1 MPTYHLHLQ
10 GRVQGVGFR
19 PFVYRL
25 AHQYGLEGLVRNDP
39 DGVHIYASTNPETW
53 STFYQEVINRAPA
66 EAMVLH
72 HHSEEVAEQTY
83 DGFRIADSQAAGVAQ
98 LIITPDLDVCD
109 ACLREMG
116 KPDDRR
122 SSYAFITCT
131 HCGPRYSIMTEL
143 PYDRP
148 RTTMAG
154 YEMCGACGQEYTD
167 PGSRRHHSQTNSCP
181 QCGVR
186 LWLEDQRGQRL
197 AEEQDAI
204 EETVAALREGAIVA
218 VKGIGGYLLLVDAID
233 DAAIDILRQRKQRPT
248 KPFALMFPH
257 EELVAQTLSEND
269 ALLRTLSLRAKPV
282 VLFPFDPP
290 RLFEQLPLAFEA
302 IAPGLSQLGVML
314 PYTPLFH
321 QLMDQLGRPVVA
333 TSANLSGSP
342 VVYDDEMA
350 RQQLSQIADYLLIH
364 DRPIAIPQDDS
375 VLRISPI
382 HGRSIVLRRS
392 RGLAPGYLPPGKFSP
407 PRSLLAMGAQLKS
420 AFALSQ
426 NQQIYLSQY
435 LGDLHSAES
444 AEAYGQTLDH
454 FLKLVRAKPEQVVI
468 DLQPDFFASDLGRE
482 LALKWDIPLQRV
494 QHHEAHAASV
504 LVENDLWPC
513 SPPTLAVVWDEGGMG
528 HDGQVWGGEF
538 FRCEDQQLQRITHF
552 RYVPHLGGQQMEL
565 QPQVAALA
573 FMHQLEDSEQHLHP
587 RFGPDEWLHY
597 QALLAREDHLRTS
610 SVGRLFDA
618 AGCLLSR
625 GERNHFDG
633 ETALRVELLG
643 REGIALCYGMPSG
656 YPLFEHEQPDGG
668 LLLHH
673 LVQDL
678 EFGTA
683 PAIAALRFHLT
694 LVDLIEMVAE
704 QEALGQIAFTG
715 DVFQNALLVDLITDR
730 MGSRYQLFFHRQLS
744 PNDEN
749 IALGQLALGAQSL

>member
-25 AHQYGLEGLVRNDP
+25 AKQYGLSGLVRNDP

-66 EAMVLH
+66 EALVLH
-72 HHSEEVAEQTY
+72 HQSEEIEAQRFEA
-83 DGFRIADSQAAGVAQ
+83 FRIAPSNRAGKSQ
-98 LIITPDLDVCD
+98 LLITPDLDVCE
-109 ACLREMG
+109 ACLREMA
-116 KPDDRR
+116 KPDGRR
-122 SSYAFITCT
+122 SGYAFITCT

-143 PYDRP
+143 PYDRSL
-148 RTTMAG
+148 TTMAG
-154 YEMCGACGQEYTD
+154 YEMCPACHTEYAD
-167 PGSRRHHSQTNSCP
+167 PENRRHHSQTNSCP

-186 LWLEDQRGQRL
+186 LWLEDPQGQRL

-204 EETVAALREGAIVA
+204 EETVTALREGAIVA
-218 VKGIGGYLLLVDAID
+218 VKGIGGYLLMVDALD
-233 DAAIDILRQRKQRPT
+233 EAAIAVLRQRKQRPT

-257 EELVAQTLSEND
+257 EELVADTLGEND
-269 ALLRTLSLRAKPV
+269 ALLRTLTLRAKPV

-290 RLFEQLPLAFEA
+290 RVFEQLPLAFEA
-302 IAPGLSQLGVML
+302 IAPGLTQLGVML
-314 PYTPLFH
+314 PHTPLFH

-333 TSANLSGSP
+333 TSGNLSGSP

-350 RQQLSQIADYLLIH
+350 RQELSQIADYLLIH
-364 DRPIAIPQDDS
+364 DRPIHIPQDDS
-375 VLRISPI
+375 VLRISPT

-392 RGLAPGYLPPGKFSP
+392 RGLAPSYLPPSEFA
-407 PRSLLAMGAQLKS
+407 PRQTILAMGAHLKS
-420 AFALSQ
+420 AFGLSQ
-426 NQQIYLSQY
+426 SGQIYLSQY
-435 LGDLHSAES
+435 LGDLHSVES
-444 AEAYGQTLDH
+444 SEAYSQALDH
-454 FLKLVRAKPEQVVI
+454 FLKLVRAQPEQVVV
-468 DLQPDFFASDLGRE
+468 DLQVDWFASELGRE
-482 LALKWDIPLQRV
+482 LALKWGVPVQRV

-513 SPPTLAVVWDEGGMG
+513 SSPTLAVVWDGSGMG
-528 HDGQVWGGEF
+528 HDTQIWGGEF
-538 FRCEDQQLQRITHF
+538 FRCEDRALRRVSHF
-552 RYVPHLGGQQMEL
+552 RYVPHLHGEQMAL
-565 QPQVAALA
+565 QPRLAALA
-573 FMHQLEDSEQHLHP
+573 FMHELEDSERHL
-587 RFGPDEWLHY
+587 RSYFDSDEWAHY
-597 QALLAREDHLRTS
+597 QMLLAEQEMVQTS

-618 AGCLLSR
+618 AGALLAQ
-625 GERNHFDG
+625 GERNHFEG

-643 REGIALCYGMPSG
+643 REGIGMCNGLPSG
-656 YPLFEHEQPDGG
+656 YPLFEHEQPDGS

-704 QEALGQIAFTG
+704 QELVSQIAVSG
-715 DVFQNALLVDLITDR
+715 GVFQNALLVDLLIDR
-730 MGSRYQLFFHRQLS
+730 LGSRYQLFFHRQLS

-749 IALGQLALGAQSL
+749 IALGQLALGTMP